1 MLDMDGT
8 VLDLAY
14 DNYMWM
20 THVPERFAEANDMSS
35 EEARRM
41 LFSEF
46 RKADGDLR
54 WYCIDHWSEFLDL
67 DIIQLHRDHHH
78 RIDFLPGAREFLEV
92 VCERHI
98 RVLMVTN
105 SHVETLNLKDE
116 VTGVTE
122 YFDSIHSAHNYGFA
136 KERQEFWHALQEAEG
151 FDPATTMF
159 VDDTHS
165 VLRSA
170 ATYGVERPVAI
181 SRPDTSLPHREPG
194 DFVEIEG
201 VKDLL

>member
-14 DNYMWM
+14 DNYMWL
-20 THVPERFAEANDMSS
+20 THVPERYAEANDMSP
-35 EEARRM
+35 EEARNM
-41 LFSEF
+41 LYAEF
-46 RKADGDLR
+46 RKANGDLR
-54 WYCIDHWSEFLDL
+54 WYCIDHWSEYLDL
-67 DIIQLHRDHHH
+67 DIIQLHRDHNH
-78 RIDFLPGAREFLEV
+78 RIGFLPGAREFLEV
-92 VCERHI
+92 VRERHI

-122 YFDSIHSAHNYGFA
+122 YFDGIHSSHNFGYA
-136 KERQEFWHALQEAEG
+136 KERQEFWHALREAEN

-170 ATYGVERPVAI
+170 ATYGVEQPVAI
-181 SRPDTSLPHREPG
+181 SRPDTSMPHRESG
-194 DFVEIEG
+194 DFVEVEG

>member
-20 THVPERFAEANDMSS
+20 THVPERFAEANGMSQ

-46 RKADGDLR
+46 SKANGDLR

-78 RIDFLPGAREFLEV
+78 RIDFLPGAREFLEEV
-92 VCERHI
+92 RERHI

-116 VTGVTE
+116 VTGVTA
-122 YFDSIHSAHNYGFA
+122 YFDSIHSSHNYGFA

-181 SRPDTSLPHREPG
+181 SRPDTSMPHRESG